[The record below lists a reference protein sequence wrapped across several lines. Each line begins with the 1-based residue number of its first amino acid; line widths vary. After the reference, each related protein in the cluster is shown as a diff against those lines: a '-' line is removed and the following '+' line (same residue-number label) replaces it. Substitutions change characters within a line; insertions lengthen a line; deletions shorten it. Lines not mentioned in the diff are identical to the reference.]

1 MSNASIRSFLF
12 REMTPRNKF
21 GAWLMILTCPCHVVA
36 IIFALGGT
44 AIGGVLAAFRAW
56 VFLAFSLAF
65 LLGLWLMVRKH
76 VPACETD
83 ACKPSAN

>member
-1 MSNASIRSFLF
+1 MMPASIRAVLF

-21 GAWLMILTCPCHVVA
+21 GAWLMILTCPCHVVMV
-36 IIFALGGT
+36 IFLLGGT

-83 ACKPSAN
+83 ACKPSTN